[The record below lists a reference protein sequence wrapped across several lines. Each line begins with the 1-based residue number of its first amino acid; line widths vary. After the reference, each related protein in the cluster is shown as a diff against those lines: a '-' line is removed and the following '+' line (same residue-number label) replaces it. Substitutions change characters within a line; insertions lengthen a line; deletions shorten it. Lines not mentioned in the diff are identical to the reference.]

1 MDASLSAIVALAYVA
16 LAVGAYLHDL
26 REARRSVTSAEAA
39 DALAADR
46 WWRASPLTWAFIVV
60 TVPVIGILIVALSAG
75 LLLDGTGAYRSL
87 VLTLILTASVA
98 WPPLAILATAWY
110 RRRALVAAVT
120 LLRYRERAGL
130 PAPTPSWWRPE
141 LHQGPVPKAL
151 MMYSRPMFVVYLSL
165 MLAAAGL
172 GALVGVTGLRDEENA
187 VLSGFILVL
196 SAGTLALAVGLVR
209 GFAVTDEARAARLL
223 DRAVFAEKD
232 RRSALIDEAI
242 ALLPEDAEGA
252 FIVVPKRGDDAR

>member
-1 MDASLSAIVALAYVA
+1 MDATLSALVALAYVA

-26 REARRSVTSAEAA
+26 REARRSVTAAEAA
-39 DALAADR
+39 EALAADR
-46 WWRASPLTWAFIVV
+46 WWRASPLTWAFILV
-60 TVPVIGILIVALSAG
+60 TVPVIGILVVALSAG

-87 VLTLILTASVA
+87 VLALILTASVA
-98 WPPLAILATAWY
+98 WPPLAVLATAWY
-110 RRRALVAAVT
+110 RRRALVTAVT
-120 LLRYRERAGL
+120 LLHYRERAGL
-130 PAPTPSWWRPE
+130 PAPKPSWWRPE

-151 MMYSRPMFVVYLSL
+151 MMYSRPMFALYLVL

-172 GALVGVTGLRDEENA
+172 GALVGVTGLGDEQNA

-196 SAGTLALAVGLVR
+196 SAGTLALVVGLVR

-232 RRSALIDEAI
+232 RRSAIIDEAI
-242 ALLPEDAEGA
+242 ALLPEDAEAA